1 MSSDY
6 LGVISKYEKNR
17 ETSAVEKP
25 YFTTSQSVGI
35 KTELKSWQ
43 WFRLSLVSLNN
54 RHIVLLYALKSSE
67 IGQFVRLKTGLFHVS
82 HIPHSGCHDL

>member
-6 LGVISKYEKNR
+6 LGVVSKYEKNR

-35 KTELKSWQ
+35 KTELKSW
-43 WFRLSLVSLNN
+43 
-54 RHIVLLYALKSSE
+54 
-67 IGQFVRLKTGLFHVS
+67 
-82 HIPHSGCHDL
+82 